1 MHITACAGFDALASS
16 ISLLR
21 TRSGPAFGTRGA
33 CAGRT
38 TAFAEAPITQ
48 GARTKIC
55 GTARLPGGSRLGTVA
70 VMLGKDVL
78 RGKETIKG
86 RREAR
91 VDRHLDNG
99 FNDLGPR

>member
-1 MHITACAGFDALASS
+1 MGSTACAGFDALASP

-21 TRSGPAFGTRGA
+21 ARSGPAFGTRDA
-33 CAGRT
+33 RAGRT
-38 TAFAEAPITQ
+38 TTFAEAPITQ

-55 GTARLPGGSRLGTVA
+55 AIARLLGGSPLGTVA

-91 VDRHLDNG
+91 IDRHLDNG